1 MKVPTFH
8 KFGITKSQIKVAE
21 SRDKKISD
29 ILTHHLTIGI
39 GLAFG
44 LVLYVLYF
52 DKVKPDTFIQIVMQI
67 TLFASMGIICVGIP
81 ALLFKL
87 AEMFY
92 FKQVRAK
99 TDEHKI
105 ITKYNQE
112 RDTYD
117 FWKIRKDY
125 SFWNMLDGL
134 SIEKEVMSLYLHLG
148 YEDKADMASEEFE
161 DDRILTF
168 NDPKDAVPTPGSDVA
183 PSGVASLKYY
193 YFSFY
198 TKITEFKDTEEIN
211 KLLDRKEKNKCDF
224 LNLYSKKGFH
234 KSVIEYVKDKPVNL
248 FDINGIIKVVRTVKD
263 KI

>member
-8 KFGITKSQIKVAE
+8 KFGITKSQIQVAE

-99 TDEHKI
+99 TDEHKA
-105 ITKYNQE
+105 ITKYNEE

-125 SFWNMLDGL
+125 GFWNMLDGL

-148 YEDKADMASEEFE
+148 YKDEADMASEEFE
-161 DDRILTF
+161 EDRILSF
-168 NDPKDAVPTPGSDVA
+168 NDPKD
-183 PSGVASLKYY
+183 ASLKYY

-198 TKITEFKDTEEIN
+198 SKITEFKDTEEIN

-234 KSVIEYVKDKPVNL
+234 KNITEYVKDKPVNL
-248 FDINGIIKVVRTVKD
+248 FDINGIIKVVRTVKA